1 MKYCGVATPFR
12 GVRAYTRCAMG
23 MPGSETA
30 LEELMCRVLGNCLQ
44 DGIAAKLVDDF
55 YCGADTPEELLQN
68 WQRILDALQRCN
80 LHLSAS
86 KTTICPQSTTILG
99 WVWTQGQLSASQ
111 HRVATL
117 SSCPR
122 PDTVRGLRSL
132 LAYTK
137 PLAVSFQTAPNSS
150 HHLIR
155 SYQAKNPVTLYRGQI
170 LHLYTSLLPKMLSR
184 NTSPLRSHDHPTNFG
199 L

>member
-12 GVRAYTRCAMG
+12 GVRAYT
-23 MPGSETA
+23 
-30 LEELMCRVLGNCLQ
+30 
-44 DGIAAKLVDDF
+44 
-55 YCGADTPEELLQN
+55 
-68 WQRILDALQRCN
+68 

-117 SSCPR
+117 SSCPP
-122 PDTVRGLRSL
+122 PDTVRGLRSFIG
-132 LAYTK
+132 AYK
-137 PLAVSFQTAPNSS
+137 PLAVSFQTAPNSL
-150 HHLIR
+150 HHSIR
-155 SYQAKNPVTLYRGQI
+155 SLQAKNPVTLYSGQV
-170 LHLYTSLLPKMLSR
+170 LYLYTSLLPKMLSR
-184 NTSPLRSHDHPTNFG
+184 NTSPLRSHDHPTIFG